1 MRFITFRHAGVA
13 RAGILDGPGTVVD
26 LGHES
31 MRDALSGL
39 EPRVERFVEHGL
51 DRVAGAIARHGVAG
65 AARLPLAAVELLAP
79 LRPARIVGVA
89 YNYYDA
95 LAERNLAPPAEPV
108 LFIKKPETVIGP
120 GEPIVLPAGVGG
132 VTYEAELAVL
142 IGRECREVSVADALA
157 HVAGYAAFNDVS
169 ASEMIRR
176 DGHFE
181 RGKNLPTF
189 GPFGPYLATA
199 DEIADP
205 QALALGLTMD
215 GERLQDG
222 NTADMLFGAADLI
235 AFLSRRM
242 VLRPGDLIATGTPA
256 GVAPVRNPPTWM
268 RPGST
273 LSMWVEGLGTLSNPV
288 VEGAPLDG

>member
-1 MRFITFRHAGVA
+1 MRFVTFRHAGTA
-13 RAGILDGPGTVVD
+13 RAGILDGDDAVVD
-26 LGHES
+26 LGHGS
-31 MRDALSGL
+31 MRDRLSGL

-51 DRVAGAIARHGVAG
+51 DRVAAAIAGHGA
-65 AARLPLAAVELLAP
+65 AARLPLAGVELLAP
-79 LRPARIVGVA
+79 LRPTRIFGA
-89 YNYYDA
+89 AFNYRTA
-95 LAERNLAPPAEPV
+95 LAERGMPPPVEPV
-108 LFIKKPETVIGP
+108 LFVKRPETVIGP
-120 GEPIVLPAGVGG
+120 GAPIVLPAGIGG

-142 IGRECREVSVADALA
+142 IGRECRDVGVADALSR
-157 HVAGYAAFNDVS
+157 VAGYAAFNDIG

-176 DGHFE
+176 DGHFD

-215 GERLQDG
+215 GESLQDG
-222 NTADMLFGAADLI
+222 NTADMLFGVAELI
-235 AFLSRRM
+235 AFLSRRT

-256 GVAPVRNPPTWM
+256 GVAPVRRPPTWV

-273 LSMWVEGLGTLSNPV
+273 LSMWIEGLGTLTNPV
-288 VEGAPLDG
+288 VEGASYDG